1 MIEEKKMIIQT
12 LKQLEGLK
20 KMLQEI
26 VNKIDGRVIT
36 MKQNK

>member
-26 VNKIDGRVIT
+26 VNKIDGGVIT
-36 MKQNK
+36 MK

>member
-20 KMLQEI
+20 KMLQGI

-36 MKQNK
+36 MK

>member
-26 VNKIDGRVIT
+26 VNKIDRGVIT
-36 MKQNK
+36 MK